1 MTSTGVSGAAG
12 LRRIMA
18 SPCRLCELEQIVGGA
33 DHRPFLSDLV
43 EAAEQELSKA
53 SGRFDLAEHRLDD
66 LLSEAISAAPAGAAE
81 LRCHGG
87 DARALARS
95 ALAGRVAADIGL
107 DMGEDA
113 RQVPRRE
120 RMGRRG
126 RHRPPSSTVLLQ
138 AEMPAYEMANQQ
150 LHRLRE
156 EQTVRLFAVAREG
169 LELAQEHR
177 EIALRSEERRVG
189 KEC

>member
-18 SPCRLCELEQIVGGA
+18 SFCRLCELEQVVGGA

-53 SGRFDLAEHRLDD
+53 SGRFALAEHRLDD

-95 ALAGRVAADIGL
+95 ALAGRVAAAMPRPARGEIGGDAPPGEEGEIGL
-107 DMGEDA
+107 VAISGIG
-113 RQVPRRE
+113 RE
-120 RMGRRG
+120 FGGTGAQGAADRLDQGHERAAVRG
-126 RHRPPSSTVLLQ
+126 
-138 AEMPAYEMANQQ
+138 AG
-150 LHRLRE
+150 LHALRDDDL
-156 EQTVRLFAVAREG
+156 VRAIDGDLRIVALDHAVA
-169 LELAQEHR
+169 
-177 EIALRSEERRVG
+177 
-189 KEC
+189 